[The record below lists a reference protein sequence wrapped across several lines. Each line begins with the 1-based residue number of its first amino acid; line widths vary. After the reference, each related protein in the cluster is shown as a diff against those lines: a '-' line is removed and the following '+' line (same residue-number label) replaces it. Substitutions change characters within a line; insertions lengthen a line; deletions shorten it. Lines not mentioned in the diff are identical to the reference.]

1 MHWKR
6 KLRILVSILAMLVAK
21 EGFGAPWYVWLSL
34 GPVAYM
40 VIVLISEIVWGVNY
54 LAYLRRFDE
63 KTKRGEPLD

>member
-1 MHWKR
+1 
-6 KLRILVSILAMLVAK
+6 MLVAK